1 MRKRLVLFVPWLAL
15 WQAYR
20 SHMGSIIHLVRH
32 GEVNNPDGLVYADL
46 PGFDLN
52 DVGRQQA
59 FTTAIHL
66 SSRPIDEIWSSPL
79 VRAIRTSEPLAIG
92 LGNRIRV
99 HPDLTEWRGL
109 EGWKG
114 VAWDQIT
121 ERFPGELEAY
131 LEDPTDL
138 SFASENLREL
148 SDRVVGVMN
157 QVAARA
163 ISESVIVSHQDP
175 IHAAVRVATGRGFP
189 NFFDDK
195 PTHGSVHTLEQ
206 LRTGWVL
213 VDAYAGT
220 GG

>member
-1 MRKRLVLFVPWLAL
+1 
-15 WQAYR
+15 
-20 SHMGSIIHLVRH
+20 MGSIIHLVRH
-32 GEVNNPDGLVYADL
+32 GEVSNPEGLVYADL

-59 FTTAIHL
+59 FVTAIHL
-66 SSRPIDEIWSSPL
+66 SSRPIDEIWTSPL
-79 VRAIRTSEPLAIG
+79 VRAIRTSEPLALG
-92 LGNRIRV
+92 LGTRIRV

-138 SFASENLREL
+138 PFASETLREL
-148 SDRVVGVMN
+148 ADRVVGVMN
-157 QVAARA
+157 QIAERTT
-163 ISESVIVSHQDP
+163 SESVLVSHQDP
-175 IHAAVRVATGRGFP
+175 VHAAVRVATERGFP
-189 NFFDDK
+189 GFFDDK

-206 LRTGWVL
+206 IPAGWKL
-213 VDAYAGT
+213 VDVYEPLV
-220 GG
+220 